1 MFDFTPKTRCSARD
15 ANFTTASAP
24 QTLKGTSSQAI
35 SRRANEKQNLFTRSG
50 RRGTAAF
57 DGPLPEEDKQLLI
70 CSLRNI
76 QTFYSISSSVELQ
89 NRKTNREQSAEASLT
104 PTLAF
109 NEAKFHLRL
118 WIFSSFQS
126 HGRSN
131 HHGDPSPSSTEVICT
146 FYFEHEKP
154 SVIDI
159 LKFGVF
165 TLLLCFCLDYLT
177 CASLPSVFVVL
188 LPLFVHF
195 IGSFPTN
202 SFAFVDLLIFCVSSF
217 QKIDST

>member
-24 QTLKGTSSQAI
+24 QTLKGTSLQAI

-50 RRGTAAF
+50 RRGAAAF

-89 NRKTNREQSAEASLT
+89 NSKTNREQSAEASLT

-131 HHGDPSPSSTEVICT
+131 HRGAPSPSQHRSDMYILLRTWKT
-146 FYFEHEKP
+146 FSYRYY
-154 SVIDI
+154 
-159 LKFGVF
+159 LKFSLVFLLCFFAFVLIISPVPRYPRSLSYFCVYSF
-165 TLLLCFCLDYLT
+165 TLLAPSPRT
-177 CASLPSVFVVL
+177 ASLL
-188 LPLFVHF
+188 
-195 IGSFPTN
+195 
-202 SFAFVDLLIFCVSSF
+202 
-217 QKIDST
+217 